1 MKRAL
6 LLLLPLGLVAAAVSE
21 GPRLVSP
28 LPFSHASHERA
39 FRVTHVACIDCHP
52 IGRTSDPPTLDLPT
66 PTSTCHACHL
76 REIKGV
82 PHGAPN
88 QCGLCHADR
97 GELIPESH
105 SPGWRVDHVVA
116 ARADARGCASC
127 HASRECY
134 ACHDGRGPIATN
146 PHGPGFRTTH
156 GIEARLDP
164 ARCSTCHTGESC
176 TSCHATG
183 SMPW

>member
-6 LLLLPLGLVAAAVSE
+6 PVLSLLLVAVTAGQV
-21 GPRLVSP
+21 PRLIEP
-28 LPFSHASHERA
+28 LPFSHPSHQRA
-39 FRVTHVACIDCHP
+39 FKKAHVVCADCHSAGP
-52 IGRTSDPPTLDLPT
+52 TSDPPT
-66 PTSTCHACHL
+66 PTSTCHACH
-76 REIKGV
+76 RGGTPGV
-82 PHGAPN
+82 HRGAPG

-97 GELIPESH
+97 QELLPPSH
-105 SPGWRVDHVVA
+105 TPGWREEHAVE
-116 ARADARGCASC
+116 ARTDTNGCADC

-134 ACHDGRGPIATN
+134 ACHDGRGPVAKN

-176 TSCHATG
+176 TTCHATG
-183 SMPW
+183 SIPW